1 MGQNGAKWDETDFA
15 RMTAPKLAD
24 MVCLEFSV
32 NVTALGVARRTS
44 CRLAIVLDST
54 MMDGKLR
61 RSFHVQP
68 LWAGFPYS
76 HA

>member
-1 MGQNGAKWDETDFA
+1 MADMVCDQNFLGRNGAKWDETDFA

-32 NVTALGVARRTS
+32 NVTAPGVARRTG
-44 CRLAIVLDST
+44 CRLAIVLDSAAT
-54 MMDGKLR
+54 DRLSPCG
-61 RSFHVQP
+61 
-68 LWAGFPYS
+68 